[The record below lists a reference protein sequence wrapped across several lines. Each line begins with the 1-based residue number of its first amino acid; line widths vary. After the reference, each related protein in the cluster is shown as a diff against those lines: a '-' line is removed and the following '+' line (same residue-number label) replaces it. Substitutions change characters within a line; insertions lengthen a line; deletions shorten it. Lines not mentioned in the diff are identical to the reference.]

1 MKLTALVCVLLS
13 TLFGA
18 SGFSLPPMTMAR
30 PAVPRSPVTAGMAY
44 GTPDLKAAGSL
55 AFGPE
60 GILFIGDAKSAAV
73 FALDLEDRTR
83 DTGSS
88 PIEVR
93 GIDKKLAAMLGT
105 TADEVAVSDMAVN
118 PISQNI
124 YISVSRG
131 RGPDAIPVLI
141 RVTRKGTLEEVP
153 LSRVLFSKAVL
164 SNAPGPEAKTEFGEA
179 ARPMTITHLAY
190 ADGLLFVAGLSSEEF
205 SSTLRRFDFPFKT
218 TGAGAEAT
226 SLEVFHTSHNRY
238 ETRSPM
244 ETFMPLRVQG
254 KPAVLAA
261 YTCSPLAVFPMDE
274 LKSRKLLRGT
284 TIAELGGGNR
294 PIDMISYKREG
305 KDVVL
310 ISNSNRTL
318 MRINSEDID
327 RAQPLITGV
336 PGIYETSGVK
346 YVSVAITGVL
356 QLDNLN
362 DKFVVVIHRDMET
375 GSLDLKSLSKEY
387 L

>member
-1 MKLTALVCVLLS
+1 MKLKTAICALLAS
-13 TLFGA
+13 LFAFPGSA
-18 SGFSLPPMTMAR
+18 LPRKPGTS
-30 PAVPRSPVTAGMAY
+30 PHGRSPLTAGMAY
-44 GTPDLKAAGSL
+44 GSPDLKAAGSL

-60 GILFIGDAKSAAV
+60 GILFIGDSRSAAV
-73 FALDLEDRTR
+73 FALDVGDQTR
-83 DTGSS
+83 DTGTS

-105 TADEVAVSDMAVN
+105 TPDQVVVNDMAVN
-118 PISQNI
+118 PMSQNI

-131 RGPDAIPVLI
+131 RGPDAIPVLM
-141 RVTRKGTLEEVP
+141 RVTNKGALEEVP
-153 LSRVLFSKAVL
+153 LTRVLFSKAAL
-164 SNAPGPEAKTEFGEA
+164 TNPPGADAKTEWGEA

-190 ADGLLFVAGLSSEEF
+190 TEGVLFVAGLSSEEF
-205 SSTLRRFDFPFKT
+205 SSTLRRFAFPFKSS
-218 TGAGAEAT
+218 GEAAEST

-238 ETRSPM
+238 ETRAPI
-244 ETFMPLRVQG
+244 ETFLPLSVQG

-261 YTCSPLAVFPMDE
+261 YGCSPLAVFPMDG
-274 LKSRKLLRGT
+274 LKQKKLLRGT

-294 PIDMISYKREG
+294 PIDMISFKREG
-305 KDVVL
+305 KDIVL
-310 ISNSNRTL
+310 ISNSHRTL
-318 MRINSEDID
+318 MRINAEDID
-327 RAQPLITGV
+327 RAQPVTAGV

-362 DKFVVVIHRDMET
+362 DKFAVIIHRDMDT
-375 GSLDLKSLSKEY
+375 GALDLKSIPKQY